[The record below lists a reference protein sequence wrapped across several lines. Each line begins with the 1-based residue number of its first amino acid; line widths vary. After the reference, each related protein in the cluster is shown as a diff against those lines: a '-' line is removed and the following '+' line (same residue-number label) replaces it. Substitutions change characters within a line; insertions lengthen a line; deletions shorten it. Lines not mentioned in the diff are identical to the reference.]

1 MAAPQLVMR
10 SGWVCP
16 LTTAGSTPSSRVRVI
31 LLSHMG
37 LEGFIA
43 YDAEDFVI
51 KGLVWAQDIRALA
64 EIRAGVYALIS
75 LQCVNLR

>member
-1 MAAPQLVMR
+1 
-10 SGWVCP
+10 
-16 LTTAGSTPSSRVRVI
+16 
-31 LLSHMG
+31 MG